1 MTTDLKVSNI
11 SKIYPGCI
19 ANDNVSLKFKSGK
32 IYALLGENGAG
43 KSTLVKILSGV
54 VSPDSGEVFLNDKS
68 LRLNSPLDAKKN
80 KIGMVFQHFN
90 LFETLSVFE
99 NLSIDANEDNKD
111 LRSKIKNILNK
122 YNFSI
127 DLDIP
132 VLNLSAGQ
140 KQKVEIIR
148 CLLRN
153 PKVLIMDE
161 PTSVLTEQETDELFI
176 SLKKFCEEG
185 ILIIYITHKLK
196 EVLSLCDEVAVMRKG
211 RVVSVSNTLDEKVET
226 LANKMVGQKLAKI
239 KKKISI
245 LKNKDEIL
253 KVKHLNFYSDDPFE
267 TNLIN
272 INFSVKKGEC
282 LGIAGISGNGQNEL
296 FQILSGEIITEDTSI
311 IFRNKEIAK
320 LNPKNRREYLMAFSP
335 EDRISQ
341 AAVPELKIFENVA
354 LNNFKSSNFFE
365 GGLINEKKIKEHS
378 SKILSDF
385 SVNTNNVE
393 LKSQFLSGGNLQKL
407 ILGRELI
414 TAPELLICYNP
425 TWGLDVGAINYI
437 HETLIKINE
446 QEKSTILISTDTEEL
461 LKLSDRIA
469 VIYKGKLSKIMN
481 SEDVTPEK
489 LGVLMGGG
497 SIDQN

>member
-1 MTTDLKVSNI
+1 MKTDLKISNI
-11 SKIYPGCI
+11 SKIYPNCI
-19 ANDNVSLKFKSGK
+19 ANDNISLQFKSGK

-43 KSTLVKILSGV
+43 KSTLVKILSGIIR
-54 VSPDSGEVFLNDKS
+54 PDSGEVFLNKIKIK
-68 LRLNSPLDAKKN
+68 LNSPIDAKKN

-99 NLSIDANEDNKD
+99 NLSIVSNEDNKD
-111 LRSKIKNILNK
+111 LKVRIYEILKK

-127 DLDIP
+127 DLDVP

-140 KQKVEIIR
+140 KQKVEILR
-148 CLLRN
+148 CLLKS
-153 PKVLIMDE
+153 PKVIIMDE
-161 PTSVLTEQETDELFI
+161 PTSVLTEQETGELFT

-211 RVVSVSNTLDEKVET
+211 KVVSVSQTKNEKLET
-226 LANKMVGQKLAKI
+226 LANKMVGQKLSKI
-239 KKKISI
+239 NKKINNFKI
-245 LKNKDEIL
+245 KDEIF
-253 KVKHLNFYSDDPFE
+253 KVKNLNFYSDDPFE
-267 TNLIN
+267 TNLFN

-296 FQILSGEIITEDTSI
+296 FQILSGEIITPDTSI
-311 IFRNKEIAK
+311 VFRDKEIAK
-320 LNPKNRREYLMAFSP
+320 LNPKQRREYLMAFSP

-341 AAVPELKIFENVA
+341 AAVPELKIYENVA
-354 LNNFKSSNFFE
+354 LNNISS
-365 GGLINEKKIKEHS
+365 
-378 SKILSDF
+378 F
-385 SVNTNNVE
+385 SVNTDNGE
-393 LKSQFLSGGNLQKL
+393 LRSQFLSGGNLQKL

-437 HETLIKINE
+437 HETLIKINH

-469 VIYKGKLSKIMN
+469 VIYKGKLSKFMT
-481 SEDVTPEK
+481 SDEVTPER

-497 SIDQN
+497 SVD

>member
-1 MTTDLKVSNI
+1 MATDLRISNI

-19 ANDNVSLKFKSGK
+19 ANDNVSLQFKSGK

-54 VSPDSGEVFLNDKS
+54 MSPDNGEVFLNEKNLKLS
-68 LRLNSPLDAKKN
+68 SPLDAKKN

-99 NLSIDANEDNKD
+99 NLSIDATEDNKS
-111 LRSKIKNILNK
+111 LRVRINEILKK

-127 DLDIP
+127 DLDVP

-148 CLLRN
+148 CLLRS

-161 PTSVLTEQETDELFI
+161 PTSVLTEQETEELFI
-176 SLKKFCEEG
+176 SLKKFCDEG

-211 RVVSVSNTLDEKVET
+211 KVVSVSQTQNERVET

-239 KKKISI
+239 KKKINIS
-245 LKNKDEIL
+245 KNKDEIF

-267 TNLIN
+267 TNLVN
-272 INFSVKKGEC
+272 LNFSVKKGEC

-296 FQILSGEIITEDTSI
+296 FQILSGEIITHNTSI

-320 LNPKNRREYLMAFSP
+320 LNPKQRREYLMAFSP

-341 AAVPELKIFENVA
+341 AAVPELKIYENVA

-365 GGLINEKKIKEHS
+365 KGLVNERKIKEHS
-378 SKILSDF
+378 KKILSDF
-385 SVNTNNVE
+385 SVNTDNVE

-437 HETLIKINE
+437 HETLIKIND

-469 VIYKGKLSKIMN
+469 VIYKGKLSKIMP
-481 SEDVTPEK
+481 SEEVTPEK

-497 SIDQN
+497 SID

>member
-1 MTTDLKVSNI
+1 
-11 SKIYPGCI
+11 
-19 ANDNVSLKFKSGK
+19 
-32 IYALLGENGAG
+32 
-43 KSTLVKILSGV
+43 
-54 VSPDSGEVFLNDKS
+54 
-68 LRLNSPLDAKKN
+68 
-80 KIGMVFQHFN
+80 
-90 LFETLSVFE
+90 
-99 NLSIDANEDNKD
+99 
-111 LRSKIKNILNK
+111 
-122 YNFSI
+122 
-127 DLDIP
+127 
-132 VLNLSAGQ
+132 
-140 KQKVEIIR
+140 
-148 CLLRN
+148 
-153 PKVLIMDE
+153 MDE

-176 SLKKFCEEG
+176 SLKKFCDEG

-211 RVVSVSNTLDEKVET
+211 KVVSVSETGNEKIET

-239 KKKISI
+239 KKKNNN
-245 LKNKDEIL
+245 LKNKDEIF
-253 KVKHLNFYSDDPFE
+253 KVKHLNFYSNDPFE
-267 TNLIN
+267 TNLEN

-296 FQILSGEIITEDTSI
+296 FQILSGEIITSNTSI
-311 IFRNKEIAK
+311 IFRNKEIAQ
-320 LNPKNRREYLMAFSP
+320 LNPKQRREYLMAFSP

-341 AAVPELKIFENVA
+341 AAVPELKIYENVA

-365 GGLINEKKIKEHS
+365 KGLVNEKKIKEHS
-378 SKILSDF
+378 KKILSDF
-385 SVNTNNVE
+385 SVNTDNVE

-437 HETLIKINE
+437 HETLIKIND

-469 VIYKGKLSKIMN
+469 VIYKGKLSKIMP
-481 SEDVTPEK
+481 SEEVTPEK

-497 SIDQN
+497 SID

>member
-1 MTTDLKVSNI
+1 MKTDLKISNI
-11 SKIYPGCI
+11 SKIYPNCI
-19 ANDNVSLKFKSGK
+19 ANDYISLQLKSGK

-43 KSTLVKILSGV
+43 KSTLVKILSGIIR
-54 VSPDSGEVFLNDKS
+54 PDSGEVFLNKIKIK
-68 LRLNSPLDAKKN
+68 LNSPIDAKKN

-99 NLSIDANEDNKD
+99 NLSIVSNEDNKD
-111 LRSKIKNILNK
+111 LKIRIYEILKK

-127 DLDIP
+127 DLDVP

-140 KQKVEIIR
+140 KQKVEILR
-148 CLLRN
+148 CLLKS
-153 PKVLIMDE
+153 PKVIIMDE
-161 PTSVLTEQETDELFI
+161 PTSVLTEQETGELFT

-211 RVVSVSNTLDEKVET
+211 KVVSVSQTKNEKLET
-226 LANKMVGQKLAKI
+226 LANKMVGQKLSKI
-239 KKKISI
+239 NKKINNFKI
-245 LKNKDEIL
+245 KDEIF
-253 KVKHLNFYSDDPFE
+253 KVKNLNFYSDDPFE
-267 TNLIN
+267 TNLFN

-296 FQILSGEIITEDTSI
+296 FQILSGEIITPDTSI
-311 IFRNKEIAK
+311 VFRDKEIAK
-320 LNPKNRREYLMAFSP
+320 LNPKQRREYLMAFSP

-341 AAVPELKIFENVA
+341 AAVPELKIYENVA
-354 LNNFKSSNFFE
+354 LNNFKSSNFFVN
-365 GGLINEKKIKEHS
+365 GLVNEKKIKEHS
-378 SKILSDF
+378 KKILSDF
-385 SVNTNNVE
+385 SVNTDNVE
-393 LKSQFLSGGNLQKL
+393 LRSQFLSGGNLQKL

-437 HETLIKINE
+437 HETLIKINH

-469 VIYKGKLSKIMN
+469 VIYKGKLSKFMT
-481 SEDVTPEK
+481 SDEVTPER

-497 SIDQN
+497 SID

>member
-1 MTTDLKVSNI
+1 MATDLRISNI

-19 ANDNVSLKFKSGK
+19 ANDNVSLQFKSGK

-54 VSPDSGEVFLNDKS
+54 ISPDNGEVFLNEKNLKLS
-68 LRLNSPLDAKKN
+68 SPLDAKKN

-99 NLSIDANEDNKD
+99 NLSIDATEDNKS
-111 LRSKIKNILNK
+111 LRVRINEILKK

-127 DLDIP
+127 DLDVP

-148 CLLRN
+148 CLLRS

-161 PTSVLTEQETDELFI
+161 PTSVLTEQETEELFI
-176 SLKKFCEEG
+176 SLKKFCDEG

-211 RVVSVSNTLDEKVET
+211 KVVSVSQTQNERVET

-239 KKKISI
+239 KKKINIS
-245 LKNKDEIL
+245 KNKDEIF

-267 TNLIN
+267 TNLVN
-272 INFSVKKGEC
+272 LNFSVKKGEC

-296 FQILSGEIITEDTSI
+296 FQILSGEIITTDTSI

-320 LNPKNRREYLMAFSP
+320 LNPKQRREYLMAFSP

-341 AAVPELKIFENVA
+341 AAVPELKIYENVA

-365 GGLINEKKIKEHS
+365 KGLVNEKKIKEHS
-378 SKILSDF
+378 KKILSDF
-385 SVNTNNVE
+385 SVNTDNVE

-437 HETLIKINE
+437 HETLIKIND

-469 VIYKGKLSKIMN
+469 VIYKGKLSKIMP
-481 SEDVTPEK
+481 SEEVTPEK

-497 SIDQN
+497 SID